1 MFVKHNCKTLVRI
14 TSCVP
19 SLLILYVF
27 QIIIDIISPIVN
39 ACVFNQYCGHWLFSN
54 ALHAE
59 ITMSLKLK
67 EQFKMTPFMFNL
79 IEDGIAMV
87 LELLNIKKQV
97 CDFLDGFLSF
107 PTKYEKK
114 KTHNMLILMLNPR
127 FESFKLVA
135 SFSSWKQI
143 VSMVKDSDKQFLF
156 PILLKCHHVF
166 HSMLK
171 FETMID

>member
-1 MFVKHNCKTLVRI
+1 
-14 TSCVP
+14 
-19 SLLILYVF
+19 
-27 QIIIDIISPIVN
+27 
-39 ACVFNQYCGHWLFSN
+39 
-54 ALHAE
+54 
-59 ITMSLKLK
+59 MSLKLK

-135 SFSSWKQI
+135 SFSS
-143 VSMVKDSDKQFLF
+143 
-156 PILLKCHHVF
+156 
-166 HSMLK
+166 
-171 FETMID
+171 